1 MKNKKVL
8 FLSVLVLL
16 TATGCS
22 NKKSDTKTSTSSSSS
37 ISSTKSSATS
47 TTKATIS
54 ESKADENSDVQ
65 SSDVQN
71 SEDDQNGETGS
82 NTQQPTI
89 TDGDLDIQA
98 INNGDFSTL
107 VGTWKNGKGENITIN
122 ADGTTNT
129 GLTIKSVKDS
139 DKTSKVPYAN
149 LTGGQTGGALGLY
162 KIGFKNP
169 DGDQSDPSRP
179 RLIIAQNGGN
189 YPADKYY
196 YRSSEEVQAPTEN
209 TSQNNADLDI
219 SAINNGD
226 FSTLVGTWK
235 NGKGNLITINA
246 DGTTNKYGSL
256 HAVKDSD
263 KTSKIPYVSID
274 GAAIGL
280 FKIGFKNPDGDQS
293 DSNKPRLIIAQN
305 GGNYPADEYYYRQ

>member
-1 MKNKKVL
+1 MKNKKII
-8 FLSVLVLL
+8 FLSVVVLL
-16 TATGCS
+16 AAAGCS
-22 NKKSDTKTSTSSSSS
+22 NKKSDAKTSTSSSTS
-37 ISSTKSSATS
+37 ISSTKSSTAS
-47 TTKATIS
+47 TTNSTIPES
-54 ESKADENSDVQ
+54 EIDNNSDVQ

-71 SEDDQNGETGS
+71 SENDQNGETGS
-82 NTQQPTI
+82 NAQQPTI

-107 VGTWKNGKGENITIN
+107 VGTWKNGKGNIITIN
-122 ADGTTNT
+122 ADGTTN
-129 GLTIKSVKDS
+129 GNMTIKAVKDS
-139 DKTSKVPYAN
+139 DKTSKVPYVGISN
-149 LTGGQTGGALGLY
+149 GETGAAIGLF

-169 DGDQSDPSRP
+169 DGDQSDSSKP
-179 RLIIAQNGGN
+179 RLIITQSSNN
-189 YPADKYY
+189 FPADEYY

-263 KTSKIPYVSID
+263 KTSKIPYVGIN